1 MIKSL
6 SYDRTDDQIALDKE
20 LEESKRLMIARLQDK
35 LHNKNQQPAGDL
47 QPARTIAAAH
57 QEQGAPAEGSSFI
70 TLEEHRRVVA
80 EWRDIAKQWEIKTE
94 ELNHEMYLQKNRA
107 QAEQE
112 VDLLG
117 ALGSLLN
124 GQVVQGMSP
133 QAAQV
138 AKQLEKTA
146 GENARLRA
154 RVPELESLLKQEKEE
169 ARRYRK
175 EAARHQLELGQ
186 LKEFLLGKESRMD
199 ELKKQ
204 TVAAELSRVEV
215 LKVAMMSVRD
225 AALKFQEKSH
235 LAEQAVS
242 DNQLLKEELGEAR
255 KVLEGFKE
263 KAKRLTHMKKELA
276 DAREELGVVARQL
289 MQCESKGQNDLRRL
303 QAWCDHTLEAA
314 CERYEK
320 GRRQSQSPSKLG
332 ETSQS
337 LLPGIRGAASP

>member
-57 QEQGAPAEGSSFI
+57 HEQGAPAEGSSFI

-133 QAAQV
+133 QATQV
-138 AKQLEKTA
+138 AKQLTKTA

-175 EAARHQLELGQ
+175 EAAR
-186 LKEFLLGKESRMD
+186 
-199 ELKKQ
+199 
-204 TVAAELSRVEV
+204 
-215 LKVAMMSVRD
+215 
-225 AALKFQEKSH
+225 
-235 LAEQAVS
+235 
-242 DNQLLKEELGEAR
+242 
-255 KVLEGFKE
+255 
-263 KAKRLTHMKKELA
+263 
-276 DAREELGVVARQL
+276 
-289 MQCESKGQNDLRRL
+289 
-303 QAWCDHTLEAA
+303 
-314 CERYEK
+314 
-320 GRRQSQSPSKLG
+320 
-332 ETSQS
+332 
-337 LLPGIRGAASP
+337 